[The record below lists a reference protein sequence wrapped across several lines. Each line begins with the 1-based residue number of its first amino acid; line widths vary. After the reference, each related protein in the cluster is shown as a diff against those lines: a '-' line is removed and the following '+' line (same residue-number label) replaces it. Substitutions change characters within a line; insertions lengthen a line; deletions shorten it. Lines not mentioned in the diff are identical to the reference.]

1 MMSKEKMA
9 VRFILVVVGISI
21 AASLVG
27 AEMNSGLPA
36 VEVADLADGNAD
48 DVLGH
53 DGAGVAVSQSRDG
66 VRVTHLSAITITT
79 ATNTIL
85 PFNSELFDDND
96 LHDTVTNNSRLT
108 AVVEGRYFISAAVSW
123 DTVVTGTREIHI
135 KLNGTGLIGLRKSKA
150 TEADLFVQGLSIIY
164 NLAAD
169 DYVEVEVFH
178 SRGSN
183 LNINSVGDYTPI
195 FMMQRLRS
203 Q

>member
-1 MMSKEKMA
+1 MKKISA
-9 VRFILVVVGISI
+9 VLVALLLIGAALDPGRFPIEVG
-21 AASLVG
+21 
-27 AEMNSGLPA
+27 
-36 VEVADLADGNAD
+36 DLADGNTN
-48 DVLGH
+48 DVLGWNGS
-53 DGAGVAVSQSRDG
+53 GAAVSQSRDG
-66 VRVTHLSAITITT
+66 TRVTHGSAITITT
-79 ATNTIL
+79 GTQTIL
-85 PFNSELFDDND
+85 PFNLELFDDND

-123 DTVVTGTREIHI
+123 AGVVTGTREIHI
-135 KLNGTGLIGLRKSKA
+135 KLNGGTLIGLRKSKA

-169 DYVEVEVFH
+169 DYVEVQVFH

-183 LNINSVGDYTPI
+183 LNINSVGNYTPI